1 MRLPDRWIPVVAATV
16 GVLGGMGGA
25 LVGGYISIQGQ
36 EEQFEDQRIAAK
48 DDLRQDAYANY
59 LQEAFGYLV
68 QLEIRNAG
76 VTVTEDELKARLD
89 ATAGAQAAVA
99 LYANREF
106 KTLTT
111 DLTNALAG
119 EDTATADALLSRYI
133 VLAKEDL
140 DLGTGE

>member
-1 MRLPDRWIPVVAATV
+1 VDTDIGRDRRRSRRHGRRPRRRL
-16 GVLGGMGGA
+16 L
-25 LVGGYISIQGQ
+25 SNQGQ
-36 EEQFEDQRIAAK
+36 EQQFEDQRKAAR

-59 LQEAFGYLV
+59 LQEGFGYLV
-68 QLEIRNAG
+68 QLEIREAG

-99 LYANREF
+99 LFGNPEF

-111 DLTNALAG
+111 NLTNALAG
-119 EDTATADALLSRYI
+119 EDTTTADALLSRYI

>member
-119 EDTATADALLSRYI
+119 
-133 VLAKEDL
+133 
-140 DLGTGE
+140 